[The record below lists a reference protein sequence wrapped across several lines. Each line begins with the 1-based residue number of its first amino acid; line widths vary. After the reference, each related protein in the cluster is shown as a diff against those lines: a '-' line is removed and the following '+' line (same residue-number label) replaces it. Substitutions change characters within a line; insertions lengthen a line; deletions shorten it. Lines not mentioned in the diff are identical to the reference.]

1 MINVPEGVGQDEDA
15 KLDGW
20 ACVACIFR
28 VGRGTGPI
36 SWVQFVMAT
45 GAKNEP
51 RGFTVVSEAALG

>member
-1 MINVPEGVGQDEDA
+1 MRTRNLTSGPV
-15 KLDGW
+15 W
-20 ACVACIFR
+20 R
-28 VGRGTGPI
+28 VYLGIGRGTGPI